1 MALGSLGLPC
11 VCDVTVPGEVTWPT
25 LSQVALWWPP
35 LLAVSPRGEPSAHP
49 QEPRRRLLS

>member
-11 VCDVTVPGEVTWPT
+11 VCDVTVPGEVAWPM

-35 LLAVSPRGEPSAHP
+35 VLAVSPRGKPSAHP
-49 QEPRRRLLS
+49 QEPRLRLLS

>member
-11 VCDVTVPGEVTWPT
+11 VCDVTWPT

-35 LLAVSPRGEPSAHP
+35 VLAVSPRGEPSAHP